1 MEGTYISPLPQSSDD
16 IFASKKR
23 KQEADLIANMYR
35 KRSKQQ
41 NTDASQELI
50 HHHAMHA
57 TSGDHPRFIPPAQEE
72 TTIIGGEQVSCNIAA
87 AADLPYST
95 YLIFRRTMNQT
106 KMR

>member
-1 MEGTYISPLPQSSDD
+1 MEGVYVSTLPQSDD

-35 KRSKQQ
+35 KRPKQT
-41 NTDASQELI
+41 NTDASQQLY
-50 HHHAMHA
+50 HA
-57 TSGDHPRFIPPAQEE
+57 TSGDHPRFIPPTEE